1 MSAIVNLTVKKNDNV
16 TDVVYTAQTGA
27 SGDTPALYYAP
38 ALGATGATRP
48 ELRMTSKKVGGK
60 LGKQRVVGTF
70 MYPYSVV
77 NSTTGITSIENRIM
91 GRIEMA
97 PDFNVPQATIDEA
110 VSQFANLI
118 VAAKVQF
125 KEGSAAV

>member
-1 MSAIVNLTVKKNDNV
+1 MSTIANLTVKKNDNT

-27 SGDTPALYYAP
+27 SGDTPALWFAP

-48 ELRMTSKKVGGK
+48 ELRMNSKTIGGSPNK
-60 LGKQRVVGTF
+60 RRVVGTF
-70 MYPYSVV
+70 MFPYSVV
-77 NSTTGITSIENRIM
+77 NSTTGVTSVEKRLM
-91 GRIEMA
+91 GRIEMS
-97 PDFNVPQATIDEA
+97 PDFDVPTSVIDEF

-125 KEGSAAV
+125 KEGAAAV